1 VILRRDQGWEHG
13 GPMVLM
19 SDWWVDAHW
28 GRAFEPVRRE
38 PVHGQTWALLR
49 RREVEVTDAGLRAP
63 SDDPREL
70 AALDHALALVD
81 ADRARALA
89 ELRRHYEG
97 SLSWRL
103 TRPLR
108 LAARWLRR
116 RRKSPR
122 S

>member
-1 VILRRDQGWEHG
+1 
-13 GPMVLM
+13 MVLM

-28 GRAFEPVRRE
+28 GRAFAPVRRE

-49 RREVEVTDAGLRAP
+49 RREVEVDVARLREP

-70 AALDHALALVD
+70 AGLAHALALVE
-81 ADRARALA
+81 ADRERALG
-89 ELRRHYEG
+89 ELRGHYEG
-97 SLSWRL
+97 SLSWRV

-108 LAARWLRR
+108 AAAGSLRR
-116 RRKSPR
+116 RRKSPD